1 MTMAQVLTTV
11 VLPVAV
17 AVLGWAAVLL
27 RLRVRVDL
35 LIHGPQGRDEPQG
48 RAAARPLSRRN
59 VRT

>member
-27 RLRVRVDL
+27 RLRARIDS
-35 LIHGPQGRDEPQG
+35 LIHGPRDRDEPQG
-48 RAAARPLSRRN
+48 QSAARLPSRPDLRA
-59 VRT
+59 

>member
-27 RLRVRVDL
+27 RLQVRIAS
-35 LIHGPQGRDEPQG
+35 LIHDSQDRDEPQG
-48 RAAARPLSRRN
+48 RAAARQPNRSDLP
-59 VRT
+59 T

>member
-27 RLRVRVDL
+27 RLRVRIAS
-35 LIHGPQGRDEPQG
+35 LIHGPQDRDEP
-48 RAAARPLSRRN
+48 
-59 VRT
+59 